1 MSGSLQQVLRAMLQ
15 KFELRVPLTDAD
27 RKALLSLPFSPRQF
41 DAGQFL
47 IREGSSA
54 TNSAL
59 IVSGLA
65 YRHKS
70 TVDGDRQILSFHV
83 PGDFID
89 LEGSLLA
96 VADHNVQALTRCELA
111 LVPIGAIRQLL
122 NNHPLLAQ
130 AMWVDTLIDASV
142 FREWIVNVGQR
153 DARARIAHILC
164 EFACRLHLAGMSG
177 PGGYELPVTQEH
189 LADATGLTTVHVS
202 RTLMG
207 LEREGLVQR
216 QKRFVTIP
224 DWDKLKRAAGF
235 NDLYLHLGQ
244 VKAAT

>member
-1 MSGSLQQVLRAMLQ
+1 MSGSLQKVLRAMLQ
-15 KFELRVPLTDAD
+15 KFELRLPLTDAD
-27 RKALLSLPFSPRQF
+27 REALLALPFTPRTF
-41 DAGQFL
+41 EPGKFL
-47 IREGSSA
+47 IREGTSA
-54 TNSAL
+54 ANSAL

-111 LVPIGAIRQLL
+111 LVPTGAVRQLMTA
-122 NNHPLLAQ
+122 HPLLAQ
-130 AMWVDTLIDASV
+130 AMWVDTLIDASI

-164 EFACRLHLAGMSG
+164 EFACRLRLAGMASAK
-177 PGGYELPVTQEH
+177 GYELPVTQEH

-202 RTLMG
+202 RTLMT
-207 LEREGLVQR
+207 LEREGLVKR
-216 QKRFVTIP
+216 QKRFISIP
-224 DWDKLKRAAGF
+224 DWEKLKQAAGF
-235 NDLYLHLGQ
+235 NDLYLHLDQ
-244 VKAAT
+244 VQART

>member
-1 MSGSLQQVLRAMLQ
+1 MPGSLQQVLCAMLQ

-27 RKALLSLPFSPRQF
+27 RQALLDLPFAPRQF
-41 DAGQFL
+41 DPGQFL
-47 IREGSSA
+47 IREGNSA
-54 TNSAL
+54 THSAL

-89 LEGSLLA
+89 LEGSLLS

-111 LVPIGAIRQLL
+111 LVPTGAVRQLMTG
-122 NNHPLLAQ
+122 HPLLAQ

-153 DARARIAHILC
+153 DARGRIAHILC
-164 EFACRLHLAGMSG
+164 EFACRLRLAGMSG
-177 PGGYELPVTQEH
+177 PDGYELPVTQEH

-202 RTLMG
+202 RTLMT
-207 LEREGLVQR
+207 LEREGLVLR
-216 QKRFVTIP
+216 QKRFIAIP
-224 DWDKLKRAAGF
+224 DWDKLKQAAGF
-235 NDLYLHLGQ
+235 NDLYLHLDQ
-244 VKAAT
+244 VKALA